1 MLRSALPLILGI
13 ALLVSGCAPASTQ
26 EPLAT
31 RPSRPGSEWNVKM
44 AQSGGIMGLMR
55 SVEVSSDGGYT
66 VTDGRANKTATGK
79 LDESGLSELREIVET
94 SQFISGNPPGVCADC
109 FIYEI
114 EIRSGGNTFTAQVD
128 DITLPGSGM
137 EPLVEFLR
145 GLMDSS
151 LR

>member
-1 MLRSALPLILGI
+1 MSRSVLPLALII
-13 ALLVSGCAPASTQ
+13 VLLVSGCAPVSTQ

-31 RPSRPGSEWNVKM
+31 RPSSPESEWNVKM
-44 AQSGGIMGLMR
+44 TQLGGIIGLMR
-55 SVEVSSDGGYT
+55 SVGVSSDGRYT
-66 VTDGRANKTATGK
+66 ITDGRANKTVTGK
-79 LDESGLSELREIVET
+79 LDEDRLSELREIVET
-94 SQFISGNPPGVCADC
+94 SQFISGAPPGVCADC

-114 EIRSGGNTFTAQVD
+114 EIRSGGRTLTAQVD

-145 GLMDSS
+145 GLMDSN